1 MSLRMKKV
9 NRELRKQI
17 MAIIQR
23 EVDDPVMDFL
33 SITRVET
40 TKDLQESKVYYSL
53 LNENNYLK
61 AKEVLARMRGF
72 IRAKLAREIRLKTLP
87 QLNFVPDESI
97 RYSVD
102 IYKKIDEIREPGEE
116 NEKEIVEEDS

>member
-87 QLNFVPDESI
+87 QLNFVPDESM

-102 IYKKIDEIREPGEE
+102 IYKKIDKIKKSGEE
-116 NEKEIVEEDS
+116 NEKEIAEEDS

>member
-1 MSLRMKKV
+1 KV

-87 QLNFVPDESI
+87 QLNFVPDESM

-102 IYKKIDEIREPGEE
+102 IYKKIDKIKKSGEE
-116 NEKEIVEEDS
+116 NEKEIAEEDS

>member
-9 NRELRKQI
+9 NQELRKQI

-23 EVDDPVMDFL
+23 EVDDPVMDFF

-40 TKDLQESKVYYSL
+40 TKDLQESKVYYSM
-53 LNENNYLK
+53 LNEDNYFK
-61 AKEVLARMRGF
+61 AKEVLSRMGKF

-87 QLNFVPDESI
+87 QLNFIPDESI
-97 RYSVD
+97 KYSVD
-102 IYKKIDEIREPGEE
+102 IGKKIDEI
-116 NEKEIVEEDS
+116 KELNEEDERKITE